1 MKKNITTL
9 RMSLILLMGFF
20 IVFSTNAQSKKLS
33 IQGYLKDGNG
43 KAVDNGNYAITF
55 KIYDVAASGTALW
68 TEDNPAVNVYG
79 GIYTVQLGSI
89 TNIST
94 LAWDKPY
101 FLGVSI
107 SGTELSP
114 RTELTYAPYAF
125 AVNKATYVQCSGAVG
140 DVKYSILNP
149 TQFATVNG
157 DCWVPMKGQSIA
169 GSQLAT
175 LLGINNLTDAGGL
188 FLRGQ
193 EFQNGN
199 DNDPNRTSTSA
210 IATLQDQAF
219 LAHNHSATTDGNHAH
234 SINDPGHT
242 HNWNHGQE
250 GDDSGSGGSY
260 NEFTLVPGS
269 VAGAIDAS
277 TTGISINSAGS
288 HSHTIGN
295 SGGIETRPK
304 NLNLWTYIRIN

>member
-1 MKKNITTL
+1 M
-9 RMSLILLMGFF
+9 
-20 IVFSTNAQSKKLS
+20 VFNANAQSTQSRKLS
-33 IQGYLKDGNG
+33 VQGYLKDGNG

-55 KIYDVAASGTALW
+55 KIYDVATSGTALW
-68 TEDNPAVNVYG
+68 TEDNTAVNVYG
-79 GIYTVQLGSI
+79 GIYTVQLGAI
-89 TNIST
+89 NDIST

-101 FLGVSI
+101 FLGISI

-169 GSQLAT
+169 GSKLAI
-175 LLGINNLTDAGGL
+175 LSGINTLTDAGGL

-193 EFQNGN
+193 EFPNGT
-199 DNDPNRTSTSA
+199 DNDQGRDSNAA
-210 IATLQDQAF
+210 IATVQNDD
-219 LAHNHSATTDGNHAH
+219 NKSHAH
-234 SINDPGHT
+234 TGTTSQNGDHT
-242 HNWNHGQE
+242 HNVTDSYFVGYA
-250 GDDSGSGGSY
+250 DDWKGGGSSGGGHVGENS
-260 NEFTLVPGS
+260 EKTQ
-269 VAGAIDAS
+269 
-277 TTGISINSAGS
+277 TTTTNGNHSHNLNINS
-288 HSHTIGN
+288 
-295 SGGIETRPK
+295 SGGAESRPK

>member
-1 MKKNITTL
+1 MKKNITIL
-9 RMSLILLMGFF
+9 RMSLILLLGFF
-20 IVFSTNAQSKKLS
+20 IVFSTNAQSTASKKLS

-68 TEDNPAVNVYG
+68 TEDNPAVNVFG

-94 LAWDKPY
+94 LAWNKPY

-125 AVNKATYVQCSGAVG
+125 AVNKSTYVQCSGAVG
-140 DVKYSILNP
+140 DVKYSILDPN
-149 TQFATVNG
+149 QFAQVNG
-157 DCWVPMKGQSIA
+157 DCWVPMDGRSIA

-175 LLGINNLTDAGGL
+175 LLGTSTVANAGGM

-193 EFQNGN
+193 DFSNS
-199 DNDPNRTSTSA
+199 DNDPFRSNFSSIATYQGSDNLSHTHTGTTNSTDALNVNLKFFSDIWTSTGAPVPSNGHPDGMEEA
-210 IATLQDQAF
+210 RGNPDRYMLYESVS
-219 LAHNHSATTDGNHAH
+219 LKGNHSHPFTTL
-234 SINDPGHT
+234 ST
-242 HNWNHGQE
+242 
-250 GDDSGSGGSY
+250 
-260 NEFTLVPGS
+260 GS
-269 VAGAIDAS
+269 VES
-277 TTGISINSAGS
+277 
-288 HSHTIGN
+288 
-295 SGGIETRPK
+295 RPR

>member
-1 MKKNITTL
+1 MKRNFTVF
-9 RMSLILLMGFF
+9 RMSLVLLMGFF

-43 KAVDNGNYAITF
+43 KAVDNGNYPITF
-55 KIYDVAASGTALW
+55 KIYDVATGGTEFW
-68 TEDNPAVNVYG
+68 KEDNSAVNVYG

-89 TNIST
+89 TDIST

-125 AVNKATYVQCSGAVG
+125 AVNKATLADLATTVKCSGALG

-157 DCWVPMKGQSIA
+157 DCWVAMRGQSIA
-169 GSQLAT
+169 GSKLAI
-175 LLGINNLTDAGGL
+175 LSGINTLTDASGL

-193 EFQNGN
+193 EFPGGT
-199 DNDPNRTSTSA
+199 DNDPNRDANTT
-210 IATLQDQAF
+210 IATVQGDD
-219 LAHNHSATTDGNHAH
+219 NKSHAH
-234 SINDPGHT
+234 TGTTSQNGDHT
-242 HNWNHGQE
+242 HTVTDTYMTQQE
-250 GDDSGSGGSY
+250 NAWCRCSSGGSY
-260 NEFTLVPGS
+260 TGYIVEKTQTTAAAGNHNHTLN
-269 VAGAIDAS
+269 
-277 TTGISINSAGS
+277 INS
-288 HSHTIGN
+288 
-295 SGGIETRPK
+295 SGGSESRPK
-304 NLNLWTYIRIN
+304 NLNLWTYIRTN